1 MSLMSF
7 HSHKVSDAYV
17 HMFDLYFLY
26 TLLSLLLLLL
36 LDKGNTTES
45 SESLPWG
52 WDHSLRVL
60 MDLRQQI
67 TNHMAD
73 VVIL

>member
-45 SESLPWG
+45 S
-52 WDHSLRVL
+52 
-60 MDLRQQI
+60 
-67 TNHMAD
+67 
-73 VVIL
+73 